1 MNKKLLGKSTLE
13 ITPIGFGAWA
23 IGGPWRWGW
32 GKQNDAES
40 IKTIHKALD
49 MGINWID
56 TAAIYGLGHS
66 EEIIRKALN
75 TVPNKPLIFTK
86 CGLIWDSRNKISNSL
101 RRSSVE
107 NEVDNSLRRLGV
119 DVIDLYQIHWP
130 NPNEEIEEAWETMV
144 ELQQKQK
151 VRYIG
156 VSNFSVEQIKRVE
169 QKYPVTSLQPPYSP
183 IDRHIEKE
191 ILPYCQ
197 EKQIGV
203 INYSP
208 MASGLLSGNMTR
220 ERIKNLPADDWRRK
234 SNHFREPQLSRNLNL
249 AERLKKI
256 GDRYDCTAGAVAIA
270 WTLKN
275 PAITAAI
282 VGLRKIDQVGS
293 VLKAVEIELTGEDI
307 DIIEDFINSDPKK
320 D

>member
-1 MNKKLLGKSTLE
+1 MKKKLLGKSDLE
-13 ITPIGFGAWA
+13 ITSIGFGAWA
-23 IGGPWRWGW
+23 IGGPWQWGW
-32 GKQNDAES
+32 GKQNDSES
-40 IKTIHKALD
+40 IRTIHKALD

-75 TVPNKPLIFTK
+75 TVPDKPLIFTK

-101 RRSSVE
+101 KRSAVE
-107 NEVDNSLRRLGV
+107 KEVDNSLRRLAV

-130 NPNEEIEEAWETMV
+130 NPNEEIEEAWETMA
-144 ELQQKQK
+144 ELKQKQK
-151 VRYIG
+151 IRYIG
-156 VSNFSVEQIKRVE
+156 VSNFSLEQIKRVE

-197 EKQIGV
+197 NKQIGV

-208 MASGLLSGNMTR
+208 MASGLLSGKMTR
-220 ERIKNLPADDWRRK
+220 ERIKNLPVDDWRHK
-234 SNHFREPQLSRNLNL
+234 SSQFREPRLSRNLTL
-249 AERLKKI
+249 VELLKKI
-256 GDRYDCTAGAVAIA
+256 GDQYNCTAGAVAIA

-282 VGLRKIDQVGS
+282 VGLRMTDQVES
-293 VLKAVEIELTGEDI
+293 VVKAAEIKLTREDMS
-307 DIIEDFINSDPKK
+307 IIEDFINSDPK
-320 D
+320 